1 MTAELVRLASR
12 VARTVRTVIGAPDYE
27 RYLAHLS
34 ERHPNEK
41 PLTRAEFANQRLN
54 DRYAKAGSRC
64 C

>member
-1 MTAELVRLASR
+1 MSAGAWMLMSR
-12 VARTVRTVIGAPDYE
+12 VARTLRTIIGAPDYE
-27 RYLAHLS
+27 RYVEHMR

-41 PLTRAEFANQRLN
+41 PLTREEFASQRLE